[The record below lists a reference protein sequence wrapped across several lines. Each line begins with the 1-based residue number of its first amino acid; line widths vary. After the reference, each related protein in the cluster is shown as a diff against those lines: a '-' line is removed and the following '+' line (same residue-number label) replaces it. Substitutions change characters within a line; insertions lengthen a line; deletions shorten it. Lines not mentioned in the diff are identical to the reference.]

1 MIIGSET
8 SSPPKDTSL
17 KPVRLREGANLRAL
31 EEWLLSFIGPGR
43 CGDFELREDGDQWFL
58 GFDHGQPTIWFQDEK
73 HFSAFLLELNNGGL
87 GSTVMH

>member
-1 MIIGSET
+1 MFIGSQT

-17 KPVRLREGANLRAL
+17 KPVRLRDGANLRAV

-43 CGDFELREDGDQWFL
+43 SGDYDLREVDQWFL
-58 GFDHGQPTIWFQDEK
+58 GFDRGQPTIWFRDER
-73 HFSAFLLELNNGGL
+73 HFSAFLLELNSGGL